1 MNVIIFH
8 GTTGNPE
15 ENWFPWLKRELEK
28 KGIEVV
34 VPKFPTPEGQSLK
47 AWLAVFEEY
56 ENKVNEE
63 TVMVGHSMGPGMIL
77 RLLEKRDKPIK
88 QAILAAPFYKMI
100 GNEYFDNLNK
110 TFIEHPFD
118 WGKIKGKAKQFVVL
132 AGDNDPYVPVEQTK
146 FIAEKLG
153 ADFKLI
159 KNGGHLNAS
168 AGFLKFEEVLRE
180 IVLLI

>member
-1 MNVIIFH
+1 MVEE
-8 GTTGNPE
+8 GVGEKGNWGGSAKISNARRTE
-15 ENWFPWLKRELEK
+15 F
-28 KGIEVV
+28 KGVV
-34 VPKFPTPEGQSLK
+34 G
-47 AWLAVFEEY
+47 
-56 ENKVNEE
+56 
-63 TVMVGHSMGPGMIL
+63 
-77 RLLEKRDKPIK
+77 DKPIK